1 MSLHIYNTNR
11 HTLLGIIR
19 KGQGVIH
26 LFTGIVEELG
36 IVRDLRILPDSG
48 QLTLEGK
55 EVLQGTKIG
64 DSISVNGVCLTVIRQ
79 NEREFTVDVMAETLA
94 KTNLTE
100 LKNGNYVNLERAL
113 QLQTRLG
120 GHLVSGHVDG
130 VGNIRRITPWGIA
143 RVYEINAPPA
153 LLPYILPKGSIAI
166 DGISLTVI
174 DVEAEYFTISLIPHT
189 FEQTTL
195 GLKGIGASVNLE
207 TDLIGKYVAR
217 FMGLNTS
224 SSENKKDLTMGFL
237 AEHGFI

>member
-1 MSLHIYNTNR
+1 M
-11 HTLLGIIR
+11 
-19 KGQGVIH
+19 GQGGIH
-26 LFTGIVEELG
+26 VFTGIVEELG
-36 IVRDLRILPDSG
+36 IVRDLRLLPESG

-55 EVLQGTKIG
+55 KVLNGTQIG

-79 NEREFTVDVMAETLA
+79 SGREFTVDVMAETLS
-94 KTNLTE
+94 KTNLAE
-100 LKNGNYVNLERAL
+100 LKSGSRVNLERAL

-143 RVYEINAPPA
+143 QVYEINAPPA
-153 LLPYILPKGSIAI
+153 LLPYVLPKGSIAI

-174 DVEAEYFTISLIPHT
+174 DVEADYFTVSLIPHT

-195 GLKGIGASVNLE
+195 GFKGIGTRVNLE

-217 FMGLNTS
+217 FMGLNS
-224 SSENKKDLTMGFL
+224 SSNEKKKDLSLGFL

>member
-1 MSLHIYNTNR
+1 M
-11 HTLLGIIR
+11 
-19 KGQGVIH
+19 GQGGIY

-36 IVRDLRILPDSG
+36 IVRGLRLLPESG

-55 EVLQGTKIG
+55 KVLDGTQIG

-79 NEREFTVDVMAETLA
+79 SEYEFTVDVMAETLA
-94 KTNLTE
+94 KTNLAE
-100 LKNGNYVNLERAL
+100 LKSGGRVNLERAL

-130 VGNIRRITPWGIA
+130 VGNIRQITPWGIA
-143 RVYEINAPPA
+143 KVYEINAPPS
-153 LLPYILPKGSIAI
+153 LLSYVLPKGSIAI

-174 DVEAEYFTISLIPHT
+174 DVEADYFTVSLIPHT
-189 FEQTTL
+189 FDQTTL
-195 GLKGIGASVNLE
+195 GFKGLGARVNLE

-224 SSENKKDLTMGFL
+224 STSKPKDLSLGFL

>member
-1 MSLHIYNTNR
+1 M
-11 HTLLGIIR
+11 
-19 KGQGVIH
+19 
-26 LFTGIVEELG
+26 FTGIVEELG
-36 IVRDLRILPDSG
+36 IVRGLRLLPESG

-55 EVLQGTKIG
+55 NVLNGTQIG

-79 NEREFTVDVMAETLA
+79 SEREFTVDVMAETLA
-94 KTNLTE
+94 KTNLAE
-100 LKNGNYVNLERAL
+100 LKSGSRVNLERAL

-130 VGNIRRITPWGIA
+130 IGNIRRITPWGIA
-143 RVYEINAPPA
+143 QVYEIVPPPD
-153 LLPYILPKGSIAI
+153 LLSYMLPKGSIAI

-174 DVEAEYFTISLIPHT
+174 DVEADYFTVSLIPHT

-195 GLKGIGASVNLE
+195 GFKGIGASVNLE

-224 SSENKKDLTMGFL
+224 PNKKQKDLSLAFL